1 MCCCCEVHERVR
13 WTRIATSVPA
23 TIVKTVCIQSQEGS
37 NRKSTK
43 SQSTNGYTSG
53 MIQKDTRFAMYY
65 RPLGRN
71 NKELPIS
78 DSSLAPAQT
87 PKSPADQAR
96 LQRHVVVKQLEPYHF
111 QKVFQRERFPLI
123 LIFDFGCFEAK
134 ESRFAKFVKSTKN
147 ISISHAV
154 SIDRSVSP
162 TMKSVRSVS
171 TLACLM
177 RAVQS

>member
-1 MCCCCEVHERVR
+1 MDKDCVFG
-13 WTRIATSVPA
+13 TSD
-23 TIVKTVCIQSQEGS
+23 
-37 NRKSTK
+37 NRQDSIYSVSRGKQQKSTK
-43 SQSTNGYTSG
+43 SQSTNGYTSR

-65 RPLGRN
+65 RPLGRY
-71 NKELPIS
+71 NKKLPVS
-78 DSSLAPAQT
+78 DSSLAPVQN

-111 QKVFQRERFPLI
+111 QKIWFFQRERFPLV

-154 SIDRSVSP
+154 SIENP
-162 TMKSVRSVS
+162 
-171 TLACLM
+171 CLPP
-177 RAVQS
+177 